1 MHPDFVT
8 LSFYKMFGF
17 PTGVGALLVRNA
29 AAGLLEKVYWGGG
42 TVSMASE
49 LFRFNKFHV
58 GLRARCDVEP
68 AGEQVRGRDAELP
81 GDRLRGHRP
90 GGAGKHR
97 HAGHSATRR
106 RGLRAA
112 LRRTRQSATRV
123 AAGRRSL
130 CSNGLPLVEIYGKH
144 ALRDPAVQGGVLSMN
159 LRRADGSYIGYY
171 TVQIE
176 SARSNIHLR
185 TGCHCNPGACRKYLR
200 QPEFVYQEVWSQ
212 KDSCSDSI
220 DSYRGVPL
228 GGGADRSEG

>member
-1 MHPDFVT
+1 M
-8 LSFYKMFGF
+8 
-17 PTGVGALLVRNA
+17 
-29 AAGLLEKVYWGGG
+29 
-42 TVSMASE
+42 
-49 LFRFNKFHV
+49 
-58 GLRARCDVEP
+58 
-68 AGEQVRGRDAELP
+68 
-81 GDRLRGHRP
+81 
-90 GGAGKHR
+90 
-97 HAGHSATRR
+97 
-106 RGLRAA
+106 
-112 LRRTRQSATRV
+112 
-123 AAGRRSL
+123 
-130 CSNGLPLVEIYGKH
+130 EIYGKH